1 MSRRKTQG
9 SSKSWQDKIAQR
21 NWVGGVKPKALVK
34 KPEWKVQEEKRFQQE
49 RVSKFFDKGSAENTE
64 LSIEWYLIKLNQ
76 ILITTAKDNKYYSF
90 LKSLKDQ
97 GERFGRFS
105 DKQKQ
110 IILKWNI
117 TL

>member
-1 MSRRKTQG
+1 MSRKTQG

-21 NWVGGVKPKALVK
+21 NWIGNKPKAVVR
-34 KPEWKVQEEKRFQQE
+34 KPEWKIKEERKFQEERA
-49 RVSKFFDKGSAENTE
+49 SKFLDKGSAGNTE
-64 LSIEWYLIKLNQ
+64 LPIEWYLIKLNQ